1 MDFVKKVL
9 KNVSEFIMPVPKG
22 RNSKQRRNKRSAN
35 KGLKPK
41 AVATCQTCQAPV
53 LPHQVCF
60 ECGRYKGVKVVRTKA
75 DRMHERGQARRELE
89 AKKMASQGVKPQE
102 ESVPPAKEE

>member
-1 MDFVKKVL
+1 
-9 KNVSEFIMPVPKG
+9 MPVPK
-22 RNSKQRRNKRSAN
+22 RKNSRQRKNKRSAN

-41 AVATCQTCQAPV
+41 VVVACQTCQAPV

-75 DRMHERGQARRELE
+75 DRMHERGQARRDVE
-89 AKKMASQGVKPQE
+89 AKKMAAQGITPEQE
-102 ESVPPAKEE
+102 VGSTQAESEKK